1 MSRYIKLRLQ
11 IRGILIFMENREE
24 LLKEISELKAQIA
37 ELIKENK
44 SMKLSLIRVI
54 EDLQESNINQRRMLA
69 NMRFLG

>member
-1 MSRYIKLRLQ
+1 
-11 IRGILIFMENREE
+11 MENREE

-54 EDLQESNINQRRMLA
+54 EDLQESNVNQRRMLA